1 MVGKGVDL
9 VAGSEPSVLD
19 LLRLVRFS
27 SPRSLV
33 VKASRA
39 LLLVFVGYI
48 IGYAVRDHEKSD
60 VEKSID
66 RVEQRTDAIMQAIK
80 QSRSEG
86 REASVESSGAR
97 IAGIN
102 TN

>member
-33 VKASRA
+33 VKASRT

-60 VEKSID
+60 IEKSID
-66 RVEQRTDAIMQAIK
+66 RVEQRTDAIVQAIK
-80 QSRSEG
+80 QSRSQG
-86 REASVESSGAR
+86 RKTSVESIGAR

-102 TN
+102 AN

>member
-33 VKASRA
+33 VKASRT

-60 VEKSID
+60 IEKSID
-66 RVEQRTDAIMQAIK
+66 RVNARTSSLMQSIR
-80 QSRSEG
+80 QGRVEG
-86 REASVESSGAR
+86 IEAGNESSR
-97 IAGIN
+97 VRTAGIKPN
-102 TN
+102 